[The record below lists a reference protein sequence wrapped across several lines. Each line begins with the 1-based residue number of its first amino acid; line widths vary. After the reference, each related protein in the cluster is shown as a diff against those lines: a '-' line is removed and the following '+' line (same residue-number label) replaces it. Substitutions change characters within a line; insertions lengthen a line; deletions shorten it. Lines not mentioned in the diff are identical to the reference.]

1 MSNCFIFSGQGSHRP
16 GMGLQLYQHS
26 TLAKDKIDLSNQ
38 VLGYNISD
46 IMFDDN
52 EAVLR
57 QTNHAQVAIYI
68 YSCIIFDIIKDN
80 NHIPAVVA
88 GHSLGEFSALY
99 ANNTYTFETGLQIVN
114 VRAKAMHKCE
124 KNTEGKMSAV
134 IGMNKEKI
142 SDICKGTD
150 TQVANI
156 NSDQQIVISG
166 SADSI
171 QSVSEEL
178 KANGAK
184 RIISLPVS
192 GAFHSQLMSN
202 AKPELKEVISNATF
216 NEPYVPIV
224 SNYDATLRSNPDEI
238 KKALIE
244 QIDNPV
250 LWLDSVQR
258 LGEINNNF
266 IEIGPKKVL
275 SGIIK
280 KIDELFHIS
289 SFNSYNDVEE
299 YLHV

>member
-178 KANGAK
+178 KTNGAK

-192 GAFHSQLMSN
+192 GAFHSKLMSN

>member
-1 MSNCFIFSGQGSHRP
+1 M
-16 GMGLQLYQHS
+16 
-26 TLAKDKIDLSNQ
+26 
-38 VLGYNISD
+38 
-46 IMFDDN
+46 
-52 EAVLR
+52 
-57 QTNHAQVAIYI
+57 
-68 YSCIIFDIIKDN
+68 
-80 NHIPAVVA
+80 
-88 GHSLGEFSALY
+88 
-99 ANNTYTFETGLQIVN
+99 
-114 VRAKAMHKCE
+114 
-124 KNTEGKMSAV
+124 
-134 IGMNKEKI
+134 
-142 SDICKGTD
+142 
-150 TQVANI
+150 ANI

-244 QIDNPV
+244 QIDHPV

-258 LGEINNNF
+258 LGKINNNF

>member
-16 GMGLQLYQHS
+16 GMGLKLYQHS
-26 TLAKDKIDLSNQ
+26 TLATDKINLSNQ

-166 SADSI
+166 SADSM

-178 KANGAK
+178 KTNGAK

-192 GAFHSQLMSN
+192 GAFHSKLMSN
-202 AKPELKEVISNATF
+202 AKPALKEIISNATF
-216 NEPYVPIV
+216 NEPHVPIV

-250 LWLDSVQR
+250 LWFDSVQR

-289 SFNSYNDVEE
+289 NFNNYNDVEE

>member
-171 QSVSEEL
+171 QSVSEAL
-178 KANGAK
+178 KTNGAK

-192 GAFHSQLMSN
+192 GAFHSKLMSN

>member
-16 GMGLQLYQHS
+16 GMGFKLYQHS
-26 TLAKDKIDLSNQ
+26 TLATDKINLSNQ

-166 SADSI
+166 SADSM

-178 KANGAK
+178 KTNGAK

-192 GAFHSQLMSN
+192 GAFHSKLMSN

-224 SNYDATLRSNPDEI
+224 SNYDATLRSNPHEI

>member
-16 GMGLQLYQHS
+16 GMGFKLYQHS
-26 TLAKDKIDLSNQ
+26 TLATDKINLSNQ

-52 EAVLR
+52 ETVLR

-171 QSVSEEL
+171 QSVSEKL
-178 KANGAK
+178 KINGAK

-192 GAFHSQLMSN
+192 GAFHSKLMSN

-224 SNYDATLRSNPDEI
+224 SNYDATLRSNPHEI

>member
-1 MSNCFIFSGQGSHRP
+1 MGDCFIFSGQGSHRP
-16 GMGLQLYQHS
+16 GMGLKLYQHS
-26 TLAKDKIDLSNQ
+26 TLAKDRIHLSNQ
-38 VLGYNISD
+38 ILGYNISD

-52 EAVLR
+52 ESILR
-57 QTNHAQVAIYI
+57 QTNYAQVAIYI
-68 YSCIIFDIIKDN
+68 YSCIIFDIIKDT

-114 VRAKAMHKCE
+114 VRAKAMHKCD

-134 IGMNKEKI
+134 IGMSKEKI

-156 NSDQQIVISG
+156 NSDQQVVISG
-166 SADSI
+166 SAESI
-171 QSVSEEL
+171 QSISEKL
-178 KANGAK
+178 KASGAK
-184 RIISLPVS
+184 RIITLPVS
-192 GAFHSQLMSN
+192 GAFHSKLMSD
-202 AKPELKEVISNATF
+202 AKPELKKVISNATF
-216 NEPYVPIV
+216 NESNIPIV

-250 LWLDSVQR
+250 LWLDSIKK

-289 SFNSYNDVEE
+289 SFNSYNDIEE
-299 YLHV
+299 YLDV

>member
-68 YSCIIFDIIKDN
+68 YSCIIFDIIKN
-80 NHIPAVVA
+80 NNYLPAVVA

-244 QIDNPV
+244 QIDHPV

-258 LGEINNNF
+258 LGKINNNF

>member
-1 MSNCFIFSGQGSHRP
+1 MNDCFIFSGQGSHRP
-16 GMGLQLYQHS
+16 GMGLQLYKYS
-26 TLAKDKIDLSNQ
+26 TLAKGKIDLSNQ
-38 VLGYNISD
+38 ILGYNISD
-46 IMFDDN
+46 IMFSDD
-52 EAVLR
+52 ESILR

-68 YSCIIFDIIKDN
+68 YSCIIFDIIKDID
-80 NHIPAVVA
+80 HMPVVVA

-114 VRAKAMHKCE
+114 VRAKAMHRCE

-134 IGMNKEKI
+134 IGISKEKI

-166 SADSI
+166 SAESI
-171 QSVSEEL
+171 ELVAEEL

-184 RIISLPVS
+184 RIITLPVS
-192 GAFHSQLMSN
+192 GAFHSKLMSN

-216 NEPYVPIV
+216 NEPSIPIV
-224 SNYDATLRSNPDEI
+224 SNYDATLRSNPHEI

-244 QIDNPV
+244 QIDSPV
-250 LWLDSVQR
+250 LWFDSVKK
-258 LGEINNNF
+258 LGKINNNF

-275 SGIIK
+275 SGIVK

-289 SFNSYNDVEE
+289 SFNSYNDIEK

>member
-16 GMGLQLYQHS
+16 GMGFKLYQHS
-26 TLAKDKIDLSNQ
+26 TLATDKIDLSNQ

-166 SADSI
+166 SADSM

-178 KANGAK
+178 KTNGAK

-192 GAFHSQLMSN
+192 GAFHSKLMSN

-224 SNYDATLRSNPDEI
+224 SNYDATLRSNPHEI

>member
-16 GMGLQLYQHS
+16 GMGLQLYQNS

-238 KKALIE
+238 KKA
-244 QIDNPV
+244 
-250 LWLDSVQR
+250 
-258 LGEINNNF
+258 
-266 IEIGPKKVL
+266 
-275 SGIIK
+275 
-280 KIDELFHIS
+280 
-289 SFNSYNDVEE
+289 
-299 YLHV
+299 

>member
-16 GMGLQLYQHS
+16 GMGFKLYQHS
-26 TLAKDKIDLSNQ
+26 TLATDKIDLSNQ

-171 QSVSEEL
+171 QSVSEKL
-178 KANGAK
+178 KINGAK

-192 GAFHSQLMSN
+192 GAFHSKLMSN

-224 SNYDATLRSNPDEI
+224 SNYDATLRSNPHEI